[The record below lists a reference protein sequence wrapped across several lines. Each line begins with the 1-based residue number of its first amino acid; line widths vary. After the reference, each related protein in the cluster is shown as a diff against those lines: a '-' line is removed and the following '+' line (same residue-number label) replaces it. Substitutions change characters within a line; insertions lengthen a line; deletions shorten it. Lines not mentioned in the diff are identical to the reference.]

1 MQRDFHNRDFEQF
14 LKQNADQYRMF
25 PSEKVWQGIDK
36 TLHTRR
42 RWYGLGLAF
51 LLMLT
56 GAAVTWVMVTTSSS
70 KKESF
75 ADILHSPDDLIKSER
90 KSILPVVDENPAAAS
105 RKADRELLNI
115 SIPGSVSLFDEP
127 VEKATAIKTATP
139 EVFSQER
146 QATASSNHTTVP
158 ATLVATTP
166 QKGIVAETL
175 TEQVKLMIITSP
187 VGQNVRDDNFTENDV
202 AVKNEVATLPRSQN
216 DIYPLSI
223 ESVLNSYTSP
233 ARKRNISLQFYIAP
247 TISYRKL
254 SENKEFLKDAAARG
268 VIPSYAAFTDINNYV
283 DHKPDMG
290 LELGLSGR
298 YALSNSFNLRAG
310 LQFNVSRYDIRAY
323 EHHSEVATIALD
335 AGRPN
340 TSISRMTSYRNFSG
354 GDANWLKNLYYSASM
369 PIGAE
374 FLFKSSTPTRF
385 GIAATIQPTYIIRD
399 RAFLISTDYRNYVE
413 EPSLVRRWNMNTS
426 LETFANIPVG
436 GALFQVGPRVRYQIK
451 SSFVDKY
458 PVKENLFDFGFKVG
472 IQLKQ

>member
-1 MQRDFHNRDFEQF
+1 MQKDFHNSDFEQF

-56 GAAVTWVMVTTSSS
+56 GAAVTWVMVTTSSA
-70 KKESF
+70 KKEPV
-75 ADILHSPDDLIKSER
+75 ADILHSPDDLVKSEK
-90 KSILPVVDENPAAAS
+90 KSILPVSDEGS
-105 RKADRELLNI
+105 SVTSLKAERELLNI
-115 SIPGSVSLFDEP
+115 TLPGSLSPFDEP
-127 VEKATAIKTATP
+127 ADKIIPNTV
-139 EVFSQER
+139 SQDISPER
-146 QATASSNHTTVP
+146 QASANISQTDAAIPGALS
-158 ATLVATTP
+158 L
-166 QKGIVAETL
+166 QKIQPFEPVIA
-175 TEQVKLMIITSP
+175 QVKQMIISSP
-187 VGQNVRDDNFTENDV
+187 AEQQVRDDNFTDTENV
-202 AVKNEVATLPRSQN
+202 ASEKNDGLAITRPLN
-216 DIYPLSI
+216 DIYPLTI
-223 ESVLNSYTSP
+223 ESVINSYSSP
-233 ARKRNISLQFYIAP
+233 VRKKNFTLQFHIAP
-247 TISYRKL
+247 TVSYRKL

-290 LELGLSGR
+290 LELGLTGR
-298 YALSNSFNLRAG
+298 YALSNSFSLRAG
-310 LQFNVSRYDIRAY
+310 LQFNISRYDIRAY
-323 EHHSEVATIALD
+323 EHHNEVATIALD

-340 TSISRMTSYRNFSG
+340 SSISRMTSYRNFSG
-354 GDANWLKNLYYSASM
+354 GDANWLKNLYYSASV

-374 FLFKSSTPTRF
+374 LLFKSSTPTRF

-426 LETFANIPVG
+426 FETFANIPIG

-472 IQLKQ
+472 IQLNQ